1 MTLQEFFNQNKK
13 VAIAFSGGVDSAY
26 LLYEAKKNNAQ
37 VKAYFVKSEFQP
49 EFELTDAKKVAAF
62 TNSELKVI
70 SCSVLSENEI
80 CSNPDNRCYFCKK
93 KIFSSI
99 LQVAKEDG
107 FSVLLDGTNASDQ
120 IEERPGMKVLTEM
133 KVLSP
138 LRLCN
143 LTKEQIR
150 QRSKEAGLFTWN
162 KDSYSCLA
170 TRIPTNTKITKED
183 LFRIEKG
190 EGELFN
196 LGFTDFRIR
205 LFHNAARIQ
214 LKEIQFEKAMKM
226 KNTIFEKLSA
236 FFDGV
241 FLDLQSR

>member
-1 MTLQEFFNQNKK
+1 MTLQEFFKQNNK

-37 VKAYFVKSEFQP
+37 VKAYYVKSEFQP
-49 EFELTDAKKVAAF
+49 EFELNDAKKIAAL
-62 TNSELKVI
+62 TKSELKVI

-80 CSNPDNRCYFCKK
+80 CSNPENRCYFCKK
-93 KIFSSI
+93 KIFSVI
-99 LQVAKEDG
+99 LQVAIKDG
-107 FSVLLDGTNASDQ
+107 FSVLLDGTNASDK
-120 IEERPGMKVLTEM
+120 IEARPGMKALTEM

-138 LRLCN
+138 FRMCN

-150 QRSKEAGLFTWN
+150 QHSKEAGLFTWN

-170 TRIPTNTKITKED
+170 TRIPTNTKITQED

-190 EGELFN
+190 EGELFD
-196 LGFTDFRIR
+196 LGFSDFRIR

-214 LKEIQFEKAMKM
+214 LKETQFEKAMIM
-226 KNTIFEKLSA
+226 KNTIVEKLSV